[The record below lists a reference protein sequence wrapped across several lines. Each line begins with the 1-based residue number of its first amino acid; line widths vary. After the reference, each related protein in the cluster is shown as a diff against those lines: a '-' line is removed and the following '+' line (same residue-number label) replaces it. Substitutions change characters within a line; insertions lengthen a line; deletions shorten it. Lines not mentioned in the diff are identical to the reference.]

1 MAKIA
6 KTHEDIEAQIL
17 EIQGMKAA
25 LLEEGEKGVG
35 LDSTGYYD
43 QEIYGG
49 SDSRFD
55 GYVTSIAANEQE
67 DDDEEDSSTSLLG
80 QKKAG
85 YHGPVAMLNA
95 VPQSDEQYDPFAE
108 HRPQK
113 IADREDEYKGR
124 RRVLII
130 SPERLDPFADAVL
143 LCQSWL
149 RSLMSSSSSCVG
161 YGQRS
166 LKRAF
171 QCSVRAPLPRRRG
184 RGQGPLVT
192 SLATAKLRPP
202 SLLGSE
208 FKEQCSKR
216 TDFFL

>member
-25 LLEEGEKGVG
+25 LLEEGEQGVG
-35 LDSTGYYD
+35 LDSTGFYD

-49 SDSRFD
+49 NDSRFA

-80 QKKAG
+80 QKKPG
-85 YHGPVAMLNA
+85 YHAPVAILNA
-95 VPQSDEQYDPFAE
+95 IPQSEEQYDPFAE

-113 IADREDEYKGR
+113 IAEREDEYKAR
-124 RRVLII
+124 RRQMII

-143 LCQSWL
+143 LCQS
-149 RSLMSSSSSCVG
+149 C
-161 YGQRS
+161 
-166 LKRAF
+166 
-171 QCSVRAPLPRRRG
+171 
-184 RGQGPLVT
+184 
-192 SLATAKLRPP
+192 TAL
-202 SLLGSE
+202 
-208 FKEQCSKR
+208 C
-216 TDFFL
+216 